1 MAQMRG
7 VFSLP
12 LAAILI
18 AEIASALVFIDVSPY
33 WIRAVQGVLI
43 LVTVIADILRRRR
56 MAGA

>member
-1 MAQMRG
+1 VVG
-7 VFSLP
+7 ST
-12 LAAILI
+12 LAAVLI

-56 MAGA
+56 TAGA